1 MRTVLSTAVSN
12 INRMKP
18 EFETAGKN
26 AGQGFINGINSKL
39 GGARSAG
46 RSLGLAALEAA
57 KKALD
62 SHLPGIHPSGRNVG
76 EGLAIGVNNSI
87 VPAAQAASG
96 MIDEVIA
103 VSEKG
108 VDAFEDWINEK
119 QYYGELSLMDELA
132 GWENLQRSTGPAV
145 RSG

>member
-1 MRTVLSTAVSN
+1 M
-12 INRMKP
+12 
-18 EFETAGKN
+18 
-26 AGQGFINGINSKL
+26 
-39 GGARSAG
+39 
-46 RSLGLAALEAA
+46 
-57 KKALD
+57 
-62 SHLPGIHPSGRNVG
+62 G

-132 GWENLQRSTGPAV
+132 GWENLQKKYRAGSEERMKIDREVYRVQNELVSATYQASLDWIEEEKYYKRLSTEEELG
-145 RSG
+145 RL